1 LVFVFVFGFNYIMS
15 IANIIKWIATF
26 ITLGGALATALM
38 YDPLNVWLLNLGALL
53 FLIWGVMIKE
63 KAMIA
68 VNLGL
73 LTIYILGLVVRA

>member
-1 LVFVFVFGFNYIMS
+1 MV
-15 IANIIKWIATF
+15 KTF
-26 ITLGGALATALM
+26 TLGGALATALM